1 MHLKTLTL
9 PPVINECSFPRMER
23 SKPTFHGLDADQLTQ
38 LAREAVANAVASN
51 ARAGIPLTRYVV
63 GRVQTIQASDPH
75 IAKFLQE
82 QSTGLGVSSIQ
93 IERDPDTGLLVG
105 NVPGVPGAHT
115 QGETVEKLC
124 AHLTEVLEMLREHT
138 AVALKRPLPEHAL
151 NSGALGVVVH
161 VHGQGATYEVEFLT
175 QDGHTIC
182 VETLQPENLAPA
194 PLSAMR
200 EEVRQDLLQSEESRK
215 KPRLP

>member
-1 MHLKTLTL
+1 
-9 PPVINECSFPRMER
+9 MER

-82 QSTGLGVSSIQ
+82 QSAGLGVPSIQ

-105 NVPGVPGAHT
+105 HVRGVPGAHT
-115 QGETVEKLC
+115 QGETIEELC
-124 AHLTEVLEMLREHT
+124 ANLTEVLEVLQEHT
-138 AVALKRPLPEHAL
+138 AVTLK
-151 NSGALGVVVH
+151 
-161 VHGQGATYEVEFLT
+161 
-175 QDGHTIC
+175 
-182 VETLQPENLAPA
+182 
-194 PLSAMR
+194 
-200 EEVRQDLLQSEESRK
+200 
-215 KPRLP
+215 